1 MDWDEFIKKKM
12 FVFQRTNI
20 FFYREI
26 HLLSEKWE
34 KASDGKYFE

>member
-1 MDWDEFIKKKM
+1 MDFFEG
-12 FVFQRTNI
+12 RA

-34 KASDGKYFE
+34 KVIASDRKYFE